1 MLNKLFYK
9 SLMILMIFISI
20 NTLTFSK
27 EVTISKDVSGFSSL
41 LINSS
46 GTVYLR
52 QGNKDSVKI
61 IIEKNLIPYLDVDNS
76 SHELSLSIEKNRP
89 EASQVKYYI
98 TMKEIKN
105 LKSVNSGKIMI
116 LTPLRTKQLTL
127 AVENSGLIDID
138 KVYNTGV
145 TNLLLKNSGTIN
157 INDLTSIDSN
167 LEVKILVKSI
177 LII

>member
-9 SLMILMIFISI
+9 SLMILMIFISM

-27 EVTISKDVSGFSSL
+27 EVSITKDVSGFSSL

-76 SHELSLSIEKNRP
+76 SHELSLSVEKNRP
-89 EASQVKYYI
+89 EAR
-98 TMKEIKN
+98 
-105 LKSVNSGKIMI
+105 SVREKDPRMMGK
-116 LTPLRTKQLTL
+116 LWTK
-127 AVENSGLIDID
+127 VRMRFIRPK
-138 KVYNTGV
+138 KV
-145 TNLLLKNSGTIN
+145 LF
-157 INDLTSIDSN
+157 
-167 LEVKILVKSI
+167 
-177 LII
+177 